1 MPKVSIIVPVYNAQ
15 RALNRCVD
23 SVLAQTFEDFEL
35 ILADD
40 GSTDGSP
47 QIIDD
52 YAARDPRVRP
62 IHKPNTGVSDT
73 RNTALDQARGTY
85 VQFLD
90 SDDWIAPEATQLMV
104 RAMEDHDADM
114 VVTDFY
120 RVIGS
125 RTARKG
131 DIDAEGTISREDYAD
146 YMMEAPSDFYY
157 GVLWNKLYKRMTIE
171 LHNLRMDPK
180 ISWCEDFI
188 FNMEYVLHTRRIYPL
203 QVPLYYYVK
212 TEGSLVEQSAG
223 IAGTVRMK
231 LAVIEYYKKFYQS
244 IYDEDDYQ
252 RRRLDVYRFFLTS
265 AGDGGALPGP
275 NTKRLGLERTPA
287 YVDPDMRFNPLA
299 DLYLQGRML
308 DRCLERVASQFDL
321 DLKDVRLLV
330 YLRFCGTAGSRR
342 EMADYVGSGPMAVAG
357 SLSKLRSRGWV
368 TVGSRALSS
377 FEEEGEADGGR
388 EGTHGGGADRRRK
401 SDERATDGR
410 EPRQTLDVALAPDSA
425 AVMTA
430 VDDALRDFRDA
441 RCSGLTDHER
451 EVLLSCEAKAFG
463 CLAHELER

>member
-1 MPKVSIIVPVYNAQ
+1 MPKVSIIVPVYNSEK
-15 RALNRCVD
+15 ALGRCVD

-40 GSTDGSP
+40 GSTDASP
-47 QIIDD
+47 RIIDA
-52 YAARDPRVRP
+52 YAGRDPRVRP

-73 RNTALDQARGTY
+73 RNAALDQARGTY

-90 SDDWIAPEATQLMV
+90 SDDWIVPEATQLMV

-114 VVTDFY
+114 VVSDFY

-131 DIDAEGTISREDYAD
+131 DIDADGPITREDYAD
-146 YMMEAPSDFYY
+146 YMMQAPSDFYY
-157 GVLWNKLYKRMTIE
+157 GVLWNKLYKRATIE
-171 LHNLRMDPK
+171 LFGLRMDPK

-188 FNMEYVLHTRRIYPL
+188 FNMEYVLRTRRIYPL

-231 LAVIEYYKKFYQS
+231 LSVIEYYKRFYQS

-265 AGDGGALPGP
+265 AGDGGVLPGP

-287 YVDPDMRFNPLA
+287 YVDPDMRPNPLA
-299 DLYLQGRML
+299 DLYLQGRLL

-321 DLKDVRLLV
+321 DLRDVRLLV
-330 YLRFCGTAGSRR
+330 YLRHCGTAGSRR
-342 EMADYVGSGPMAVAG
+342 EMADYVGSGSMGVAG
-357 SLSKLRSRGWV
+357 SLNKLRGRGWV

-377 FEEEGEADGGR
+377 FDEEADDQGDGKAAS
-388 EGTHGGGADRRRK
+388 EV
-401 SDERATDGR
+401 ATDGR
-410 EPRQTLDVALAPDSA
+410 EPRKTLDVSLAPDSA
-425 AVMTA
+425 QVMKA
-430 VDDALRDFRDA
+430 VDDALGDFRDA
-441 RCSGLTDHER
+441 RCATLTDHER
-451 EVLLSCEAKAFG
+451 EMMLSCEGKAFYG
-463 CLAHELER
+463 VGQALER